1 MKHLQQPS
9 ANKIGYCLD
18 TNIVS
23 EVLRKNPVVNQRL
36 QNELDNGNKVY
47 ISSIVYYEI
56 VRGLKAAGASNKLKG
71 FMKIYPVL
79 AKLPL
84 DMKSIEKAVDIYV
97 DLHKGNQIEDND
109 IYIAAIAMAND
120 CTLVTANE
128 KHFSR
133 INNLKYENWK
143 C

>member
-1 MKHLQQPS
+1 MQQPS
-9 ANKIGYCLD
+9 ANKISYCLD

-36 QNELDNGNKVY
+36 QDELDKGSNVY

-56 VRGLKAAGASNKLKG
+56 VRGLKAAAASNKLKG
-71 FMKIYPVL
+71 FMQIYRVL

-84 DMKSIEKAVDIYV
+84 NMAAIEKAIDIYV

-120 CTLVTANE
+120 CTLITANE

-133 INNLKYENWK
+133 INSLKYENWIR
-143 C
+143 